1 MNAAVLLVAVLLGAD
16 NVPPETAE
24 ELRPFT
30 LDQIAAG
37 ARNDAFVDE
46 FLKDQTLQLFGTVKL
61 IERLDT
67 DAKKDGEKKESGYR
81 VIFERLGH
89 EDRAVDVTAGLY
101 FPASARKD
109 LATLEPGRS
118 KVTIEGTCFGT
129 QLQSLDRGVA
139 FILELKDCKLVETPG
154 EFSDAPPP
162 SKPKII
168 PNPTIAPPFP
178 PGIPAPPI
186 PPAPRQE

>member
-67 DAKKDGEKKESGYR
+67 DASKRSTKWWTITTKVATR
-81 VIFERLGH
+81 M
-89 EDRAVDVTAGLY
+89 
-101 FPASARKD
+101 PA
-109 LATLEPGRS
+109 
-118 KVTIEGTCFGT
+118 
-129 QLQSLDRGVA
+129 
-139 FILELKDCKLVETPG
+139 
-154 EFSDAPPP
+154 
-162 SKPKII
+162 
-168 PNPTIAPPFP
+168 
-178 PGIPAPPI
+178 
-186 PPAPRQE
+186 